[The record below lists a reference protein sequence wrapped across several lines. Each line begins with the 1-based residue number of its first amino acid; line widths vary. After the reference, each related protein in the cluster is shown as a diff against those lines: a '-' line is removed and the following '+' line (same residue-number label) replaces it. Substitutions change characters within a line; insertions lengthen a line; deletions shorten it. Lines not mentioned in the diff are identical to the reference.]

1 MDDFWGKDLDEALI
15 AIEKLKVS
23 ADMVTV
29 YNKKDITIKI
39 SLPNN
44 ISLMIF
50 RAKDTDVEKLQT
62 NNNGFVEIN
71 IVGKCNIN

>member
-39 SLPNN
+39 SL
-44 ISLMIF
+44 
-50 RAKDTDVEKLQT
+50 
-62 NNNGFVEIN
+62 
-71 IVGKCNIN
+71 